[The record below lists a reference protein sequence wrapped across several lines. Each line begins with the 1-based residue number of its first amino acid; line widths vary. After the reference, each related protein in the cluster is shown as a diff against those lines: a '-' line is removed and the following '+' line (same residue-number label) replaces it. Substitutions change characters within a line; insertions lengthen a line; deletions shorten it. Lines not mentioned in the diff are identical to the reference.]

1 MGDGLALQWCVI
13 DFTVDGCLRVDGK
26 VVSDSPDTA
35 DNGRGHAAGGA
46 INITAGTIAGAATG
60 RISAKASRDVQCGG
74 RVAVKLTKSGA
85 TFDDYAGSFNV
96 KGGGSLTGSS
106 AGSVYLQAGAE
117 DDKAGTIIIDNFN
130 ANGVSTPI
138 CATGY
143 DADQVNEGVMSFAID
158 SFARKMIL
166 YVRTYTWRF
175 SMSITLSIPP
185 TIVQEVRVW
194 AEENGT
200 SLNQYIRDCLEA
212 KVNELAALRRN
223 RADQFES
230 LCLSQAV
237 KAPKGWRF
245 DRAALYEERHG

>member
-1 MGDGLALQWCVI
+1 
-13 DFTVDGCLRVDGK
+13 
-26 VVSDSPDTA
+26 
-35 DNGRGHAAGGA
+35 
-46 INITAGTIAGAATG
+46 
-60 RISAKASRDVQCGG
+60 
-74 RVAVKLTKSGA
+74 
-85 TFDDYAGSFNV
+85 
-96 KGGGSLTGSS
+96 
-106 AGSVYLQAGAE
+106 
-117 DDKAGTIIIDNFN
+117 
-130 ANGVSTPI
+130 
-138 CATGY
+138 
-143 DADQVNEGVMSFAID
+143 
-158 SFARKMIL
+158 
-166 YVRTYTWRF
+166 
-175 SMSITLSIPP
+175 MSITLSIPP